1 MVLGLHS
8 PSVSPLPPTSHPDH
22 WNSPGSVGSLQSEN
36 PLNKY
41 PPTQMTCCTLTS
53 ESADHIGGLTWEAF
67 QALGRGAALRPPQ
80 EGRDLFMAS
89 VAGSASGHL
98 RYGWAEVGGI
108 RGADSTGRVWP
119 RLGYAGAAVGFVCLP
134 RTLLGSIT
142 RKDPDPPMS
151 GLCCTHG
158 PGSGELT

>member
-1 MVLGLHS
+1 MVLGLQS
-8 PSVSPLPPTSHPDH
+8 PSVSPLPPTSRPDC
-22 WNSPGSVGSLQSEN
+22 WNSPGSVGSLQPES

-67 QALGRGAALRPPQ
+67 QALGRGATLGPLQ
-80 EGRDLFMAS
+80 EGRNLFTAN

-108 RGADSTGRVWP
+108 RGADSTRRVWLW
-119 RLGYAGAAVGFVCLP
+119 LGYAGAAVGFVCLP

-142 RKDPDPPMS
+142 WKDPDPPVS
-151 GLCCTHG
+151 GLC
-158 PGSGELT
+158 